1 MASIDE
7 DDMDSDVG
15 DESSSIDQNP
25 AKRKNF
31 YGDAAKY
38 WEVASISCLHVHVCT
53 AVQAVRICMQCV
65 L

>member
-1 MASIDE
+1 MASIDL
-7 DDMDSDVG
+7 DSDVG

-38 WEVASISCLHVHVCT
+38 WEVASTSFLHVHICT
-53 AVQAVRICMQCV
+53 AVRIISLGCEV
-65 L
+65 AGTPD

>member
-38 WEVASISCLHVHVCT
+38 WEVALTSCLHVHVCT
-53 AVQAVRICMQCV
+53 AVRI
-65 L
+65 